1 MREGIIP
8 PRNDKWVSDAACKD
22 HPFISTEQFF
32 FDPPKRASRSPKET
46 NLLYEQARQ
55 VCLDECPVRKEC
67 LFDALYWEKG
77 LAGSARYGLFG
88 GLDPAQRAALAK
100 NRNFLFVEGEVNNE

>member
-1 MREGIIP
+1 MRERLSP
-8 PRNDKWVSDAACKD
+8 PKPEKWVKDAACKD

-32 FDPPKRASRSPKET
+32 FDPPRRASRSPKET

-55 VCLDECPVRKEC
+55 VCLDECPVRREC
-67 LFDALYWEKG
+67 LIDALYWEHS

-88 GLDPAQRAALAK
+88 GLDPAQRAAVAK
-100 NRNFLFVEGEVNNE
+100 NRSALVLEGEVNDE